1 MNEFWLCFVPIFVAV
16 DAIGVLPVFMG
27 LTEELD
33 GKQRRHIIFQSAA
46 TAMIVALLFLAVGKA
61 LLGMLGITVP
71 DFMVAGGV
79 MLFVISITDMM
90 AVGKKP
96 LTLDPDSLG
105 AVPIGVP
112 LIVGPAV
119 LTTTILMINQFGTTL
134 TVVST
139 VINILIAA
147 VMFMFSDPLLKL
159 LGKAGSKT
167 VSKLANLILASIAV
181 MIIRKGIVALIAANV
196 VK

>member
-33 GKQRRHIIFQSAA
+33 GKQRLHIIFQSAA

-119 LTTTILMINQFGTTL
+119 LTTTILMTNQFGTLL
-134 TVVST
+134 TVIAT
-139 VINILIAA
+139 VINILICLR
-147 VMFMFSDPLLKL
+147 FYI
-159 LGKAGSKT
+159 
-167 VSKLANLILASIAV
+167 NLYLVPFFFDLQS
-181 MIIRKGIVALIAANV
+181 
-196 VK
+196 